1 MDSFEMI
8 KKYKELLDAGIISE
22 EEFQQKKASLLEM
35 PADAASA
42 PVEVHPEVSVQPVQV
57 QPVQAQPEVQPVYQA
72 AAPQP
77 IPQQPVQQPVYQTG
91 AQPQQP
97 VQQPAPQSFYQPG
110 AQSVQPG
117 MQQVQP
123 GMQPNPAYPYPQAP
137 VPVAQ
142 PPKKKTGLIVGIIG
156 GVAALVVIALVAIL
170 VLPKLF
176 VTPEKLCAKG
186 DYVKAY
192 EKAKDEEKNIVLAES
207 MVNSLIEE
215 TIDAMKKPES
225 FELRDAWYYN
235 FIRDDGRLGQQVVL
249 YVRGRNSYD
258 DVVDYYWLYVY
269 SVDDNKF
276 EFWDSYE
283 NTKTTSSD
291 EYWDVVCKVV
301 IDSVKENGIQMTA
314 DQLARINKRA
324 TEKSF
329 DKLILIP
336 SESVDLTLIKK
347 E

>member
-42 PVEVHPEVSVQPVQV
+42 PVEVQPEVSVQPVQV

-91 AQPQQP
+91 AQQVQPIQQP
-97 VQQPAPQSFYQPG
+97 VYQP
-110 AQSVQPG
+110 V

-137 VPVAQ
+137 APMAQ

-156 GVAALVVIALVAIL
+156 GVAALVVIALVVIL

-176 VTPEKLCAKG
+176 VTAEKLCAKG

-215 TIDAMKKPES
+215 TIEAMKKPES

>member
-42 PVEVHPEVSVQPVQV
+42 PVEVQPEVSVQPVQV

-91 AQPQQP
+91 AQQVQPIQQP
-97 VQQPAPQSFYQPG
+97 VYQP
-110 AQSVQPG
+110 V

-137 VPVAQ
+137 TPVA
-142 PPKKKTGLIVGIIG
+142 PAPKKKTGLIVGIIG
-156 GVAALVVIALVAIL
+156 GVAALVVIALVVIL

-215 TIDAMKKPES
+215 TIEAMKKPES

-235 FIRDDGRLGQQVVL
+235 FIREDGRLGQQVVL

>member
-35 PADAASA
+35 PADTASA
-42 PVEVHPEVSVQPVQV
+42 PVEVQPEVSVQPVQV
-57 QPVQAQPEVQPVYQA
+57 QPVQAQPEVQPVYQT

-77 IPQQPVQQPVYQTG
+77 IPHQPVQQPVYQTG
-91 AQPQQP
+91 AQPAQPIQQP
-97 VQQPAPQSFYQPG
+97 VY
-110 AQSVQPG
+110 QPG

-123 GMQPNPAYPYPQAP
+123 GMQSGMQPNPAYPYPQAP
-137 VPVAQ
+137 APVAQ
-142 PPKKKTGLIVGIIG
+142 PQKKKTGLIVGIIG

-207 MVNSLIEE
+207 MVNSLIQE

-235 FIRDDGRLGQQVVL
+235 FIREDGRLGQQVVL

-269 SVDDNKF
+269 SADDNKF